1 MLCAQSAPE
10 VLTVLYQW
18 DKKDTRSKQISPGI
32 FVDLN
37 FFFFFLKLNLLAK
50 NLAKSY
56 YTGQPQDII
65 VLIIIIMA
73 KVSLLLHF

>member
-18 DKKDTRSKQISPGI
+18 DKRYLIKTNISWHFCGLKLF
-32 FVDLN
+32 FVKK
-37 FFFFFLKLNLLAK
+37 KLNLLAK

-56 YTGQPQDII
+56 CTGQPQDII